1 MLLRLSAAA
10 WKGKQGGLLQCIKL
24 IKVDIARQ
32 IGAPAKECIAVFDSP
47 TLSLGLAGSKG
58 PPCVLFS
65 GEASCYGFVHNSLQK
80 DLGRMR
86 V

>member
-1 MLLRLSAAA
+1 MYEAHQSIYCPPN
-10 WKGKQGGLLQCIKL
+10 W
-24 IKVDIARQ
+24 
-32 IGAPAKECIAVFDSP
+32 APAKECIAVFDSA